1 MRRVHEKSIVLGIG
15 IGMIIT
21 SIAGL
26 VYSGG
31 ENGEQADKLTKEEII
46 SMAKSYGMVEPVHLI
61 EDDSAV
67 STQTTGKSED
77 NTAAQSTA
85 TDAGNNPTQQQTDGS
100 SAQET
105 APATQTPS
113 IVNNQGDT
121 ETRDIVVEIK
131 SGYNSN
137 KVAQILYEKG
147 VIANKKEFVDV
158 MAKHSATKK
167 INVGSYTFKKNE
179 DYFYIV
185 NTICNIK

>member
-113 IVNNQGDT
+113 TVNNQGDT